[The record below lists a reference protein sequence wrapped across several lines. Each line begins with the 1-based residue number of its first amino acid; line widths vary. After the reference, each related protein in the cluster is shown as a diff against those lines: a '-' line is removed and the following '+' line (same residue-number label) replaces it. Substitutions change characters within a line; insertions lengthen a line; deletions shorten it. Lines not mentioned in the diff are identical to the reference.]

1 MIIALPRW
9 VFPKREGRSPPS
21 LVVSRLGDFQGGR
34 EIEIPSPLNGVLWIL
49 SFAKERKYPV
59 GGKKKKQ
66 RNANGRGRAPPL
78 HTGFRRSFRRGR
90 CPRSGAKRNKSPWGA
105 SPPTYRLPKA
115 YAYPTGR
122 TEPSAP
128 TTGFPAANALSKPN
142 QRPKAAT
149 YLCRFAAKA
158 RFDNRPTPEGVSKE
172 GGPQPSLFG
181 RFKERGFLRG
191 EGNRNPSP
199 LKPFFGY
206 FLSGKKVTRR
216 RHKKKGKEE
225 KCFGR
230 GRALSLH
237 SAFRKPVRIRFGRLE
252 SSAPTPI

>member
-1 MIIALPRW
+1 MW
-9 VFPKREGRSPPS
+9 
-21 LVVSRLGDFQGGR
+21 
-34 EIEIPSPLNGVLWIL
+34 
-49 SFAKERKYPV
+49 
-59 GGKKKKQ
+59 
-66 RNANGRGRAPPL
+66 
-78 HTGFRRSFRRGR
+78 
-90 CPRSGAKRNKSPWGA
+90 A

-128 TTGFPAANALSKPN
+128 TPGFPAANALSKPN

-158 RFDNRPTPEGVSKE
+158 RFDNRPNPRVRFPKGRAAAL
-172 GGPQPSLFG
+172 PFG

-230 GRALSLH
+230 TEPSASMPCLPGIHRSKRKRTAL
-237 SAFRKPVRIRFGRLE
+237 RRFFFVFLTRCP
-252 SSAPTPI
+252 A